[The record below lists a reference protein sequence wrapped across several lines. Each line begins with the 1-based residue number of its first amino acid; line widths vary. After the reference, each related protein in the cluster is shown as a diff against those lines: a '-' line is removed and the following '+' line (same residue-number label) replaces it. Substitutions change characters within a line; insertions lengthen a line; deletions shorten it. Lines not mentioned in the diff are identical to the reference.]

1 VSGAL
6 RDRVAIVLARHDRFG
21 DGLSVLPGYMSKLPF
36 FSGSRR
42 ERRRRMRAAWLWLVL
57 GILVVGMVA
66 GLFYLLYEQGR
77 R

>member
-1 VSGAL
+1 VSGAPRNCVPIL
-6 RDRVAIVLARHDRFG
+6 LARHVRFG
-21 DGLSVLPGYMSKLPF
+21 DGLSALPGYMSKLSF
-36 FSGSRR
+36 FSGSHR
-42 ERRRRMRAAWLWLVL
+42 ERRRRMRAAWLWLIL